1 VVALQRRR
9 GSNVAMKFSRVPAAS
24 SRELTT
30 PDDLRQRTEAISA
43 ALTSLREGR
52 VRQAETLARA
62 LVDNA
67 PDDPAA
73 HLLVATVAWQRGDH
87 DETQRWARSCLAL
100 KAKHAPALLLAGR
113 AARAAGDLDHALQF
127 FREAAQCAPERADAA
142 FMTCIV
148 LLELGDPEAN
158 DALRDLL
165 RRFPD
170 DAEGW
175 HEIGIVLHKARKFEA
190 SLVAFTRSAEV
201 AQNPRYELARA
212 ASLRELGR
220 LGEAVDILRK
230 ARARSPANA
239 EVALQL
245 ALCLHKL
252 GELAA
257 ARAELEPVLTLDAA
271 NANLWFAYG
280 LICQDSHDPAAAITA
295 YRRTLEL
302 SPELAEGHVNLGIC
316 LQQTGD
322 VAAAKAAFGRA
333 MQLRPDTFGRIAQA
347 LSAEPR
353 GELWLDPERLRR
365 SLAP

>member
-1 VVALQRRR
+1 
-9 GSNVAMKFSRVPAAS
+9 MKFSRVPAAS

>member
-1 VVALQRRR
+1 V
-9 GSNVAMKFSRVPAAS
+9 S
-24 SRELTT
+24 SQT
-30 PDDLRQRTEAISA
+30 PDDPRRRAEAIGA

-52 VRQAETLARA
+52 VEQAETLARA
-62 LVDNA
+62 LMENA
-67 PDDPAA
+67 PDEPAA
-73 HLLVATVAWQRGDH
+73 HLLVATVAWQRGNH
-87 DETQRWARSCLAL
+87 DETLRWARSCLAL
-100 KAKHAPALLLAGR
+100 QAKHAPALVLAGR
-113 AARAAGDLDHALQF
+113 ATRAAGDLGHALQL

-142 FMTCIV
+142 FMTCIM

-165 RRFPD
+165 RRFPN

-175 HEIGIVLHKARKFEA
+175 HEIGIALHKAGKFKA
-190 SLVAFTRSAEV
+190 ALVAFTRAAEV
-201 AQNPRYELARA
+201 AQNPRYEIARA

-230 ARARSPANA
+230 ARSRSPGNA
-239 EVALQL
+239 EIALQL
-245 ALCLHKL
+245 ALCLHRL

-257 ARAELEPVLTLDAA
+257 ARAELEPLISRDTT

-302 SPELAEGHVNLGIC
+302 SPELAEAHVNLGIC

-322 VAAAKAAFGRA
+322 IAAAKAMFGRA

-347 LSAEPR
+347 LSAEAR

-365 SLAP
+365 SLTG